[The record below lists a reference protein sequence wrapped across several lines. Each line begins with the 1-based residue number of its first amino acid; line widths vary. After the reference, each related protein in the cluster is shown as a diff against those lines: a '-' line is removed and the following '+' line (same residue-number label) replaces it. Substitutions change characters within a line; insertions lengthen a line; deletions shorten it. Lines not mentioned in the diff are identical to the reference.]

1 LVSRSY
7 YNSKRKAVEVVV
19 VVGFAEQVVWVEAS
33 SIPLKQVW

>member
-1 LVSRSY
+1 
-7 YNSKRKAVEVVV
+7 VEVVVVV